1 MNLSAPVLGWLI
13 TFILVMTRAAAFIA
27 VAPPFSSRAIPVR
40 VKATLAFALALPVT
54 PLMLSKAPAS
64 DTVSLVMA
72 LAFQLVSGLA
82 MGFVLLL
89 LFSAIQAAGELID
102 LMSMFTMSSMLDPI
116 TNTNS
121 SLFGRIQQII
131 ATTLLFT
138 SGGHLLI
145 VRGFLTS
152 FEATFQRPPDLGAL
166 VELLAK
172 NLSVFMVSALEI
184 CGPVVVVLF
193 CADLAMGM
201 VSRAV
206 PSLNIFQLSFPV
218 KTALTVALASFA
230 VALLP
235 AAVGGIVDRVIG
247 QVEPIAGFLGG

>member
-1 MNLSAPVLGWLI
+1 MTFDAPVMTWLI

-27 VAPPFSSRAIPVR
+27 VAPPFSSRAIPAR
-40 VKATLAFALALPVT
+40 IKATLAFALALPVT
-54 PLMLSKAPAS
+54 PLMVPRAPAM
-64 DTVSLVMA
+64 DTVSLVTA
-72 LAFQLVSGLA
+72 VGFQLASGLT
-82 MGFVLLL
+82 MGFIVLLL
-89 LFSAIQAAGELID
+89 TSAIQAAGELID

-138 SGGHLLI
+138 SGGYLVIL
-145 VRGFLTS
+145 RGFLTS
-152 FEATFQRPPDLGAL
+152 FEATFQRPPDLGGLA
-166 VELLAK
+166 ELIAK
-172 NLSVFMVSALEI
+172 DLSIFMVSALEI
-184 CGPVVVVLF
+184 CGPVVVILF

-206 PSLNIFQLSFPV
+206 PSLNIFSLSFPV
-218 KTALTVALASFA
+218 KTALTVALASVA

-235 AAVGGIVDRVIG
+235 AAVSGVVDRAFG
-247 QVEPIAGFLGG
+247 QIEPVAGFLGG

>member
-1 MNLSAPVLGWLI
+1 MTVDAPVMTWLI

-27 VAPPFSSRAIPVR
+27 VAPPFSSRAIPIR
-40 VKATLAFALALPVT
+40 VKTTLAFALALPVT
-54 PLMLSKAPAS
+54 PLMVSKAPAM
-64 DTVSLVMA
+64 DTFSLIIA
-72 LAFQLVSGLA
+72 IGFQLASGLT
-82 MGFVLLL
+82 MGFIVLLL
-89 LFSAIQAAGELID
+89 TSAIQAAGELID

-138 SGGHLLI
+138 SGGHLVI
-145 VRGFLTS
+145 IRGFLTS
-152 FEATFQRPPDLGAL
+152 FEATFQRAPDLGGLA
-166 VELLAK
+166 ELIAK
-172 NLSVFMVSALEI
+172 DLSVFMVSALEI
-184 CGPVVVVLF
+184 CGPVVVILF
-193 CADLAMGM
+193 CADLAMGL

-218 KTALTVALASFA
+218 KTTLTVALASVA

-235 AAVGGIVDRVIG
+235 AAVSGVVDRAFG
-247 QVEPIAGFLGG
+247 QIEPVAGFLGG